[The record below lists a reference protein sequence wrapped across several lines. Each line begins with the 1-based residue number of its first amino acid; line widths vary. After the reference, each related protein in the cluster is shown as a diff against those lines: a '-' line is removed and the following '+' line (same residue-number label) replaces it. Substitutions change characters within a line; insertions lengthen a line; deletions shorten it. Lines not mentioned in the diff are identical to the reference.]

1 MFVDKALGY
10 CAYNGLFYKFRIVN
24 RARWDLF
31 LLLHWFNEGNT
42 QSLIIKFTLIAISFR

>member
-1 MFVDKALGY
+1 MDKALGY

-31 LLLHWFNEGNT
+31 LHWYNGGNT
-42 QSLIIKFTLIAISFR
+42 ETLIDKFTLIAISFR

>member
-31 LLLHWFNEGNT
+31 LLLHWYNEVIRKPSSA
-42 QSLIIKFTLIAISFR
+42 SLL